1 MSKKISY
8 QDFLKS
14 VADGKVKTASDSLN
28 HTARKKNPK
37 KKKTLEEPAPPAG
50 KPYGYFEMKGKRYQ
64 NKGNGWKELTEK
76 GPKNIYKKL

>member
-1 MSKKISY
+1 MSKKVNY

-28 HTARKKNPK
+28 HTARKKHPK
-37 KKKTLEEPAPPAG
+37 KKKTLDEPAPSSG

-64 NKGNGWKELTEK
+64 NNGNGWKELTKK
-76 GPKNIYKKL
+76 GPKSIDKAL